1 MKQDV
6 TLAEAIDLILSS
18 KGKIMTVEFTKR
30 SDGSTRVMNCRTGV
44 KRHLTGEGSRYS
56 FKEKGL
62 IPVFDLVKKQYR
74 VINTPGIK
82 TVRLNGGEYNV
93 K

>member
-6 TLAEAIDLILSS
+6 TLAEAIDLILAS

-30 SDGSTRVMNCRTGV
+30 SDGSMRVMNCRMGV
-44 KRHLTGEGSRYS
+44 RKHLTGEGSKYS

-62 IPVFDLVKKQYR
+62 IPVFDLIKGQYR
-74 VINTPGIK
+74 VINTNGIK